1 MKFLWE
7 NFEDVDYVLDVFNL
21 LSEIWKREE
30 TTVRCVNFNYKF
42 NFKKANFIN

>member
-1 MKFLWE
+1 MGKFWG
-7 NFEDVDYVLDVFNL
+7 VDYVLDVFNL
-21 LSEIWKREE
+21 LSEIWKQAE